1 MAINP
6 GPSDPTYVKVDS
18 LVRDGTLT
26 PAQAST
32 VYERMRSGTEGS
44 TSVTTAEPRQRRW
57 TLPLRAVGGAA
68 LLGAATLLGALLVAR
83 ELADT
88 VDFNWK
94 AFLVLLIGA
103 LALIAVGVAAALRGS
118 EPEHRRWLA
127 SGLVATGILAGA
139 LALDV
144 PLRNQDWAN
153 YLIGAFLVLAGAAA
167 YFWLRGSAL
176 TVVVVLGG
184 LVVLVQLIDDI
195 GDDDA
200 DSPLGPGIALMIY
213 GLAVIAAGWRLSSRH
228 VTDMLGGSLALLGML
243 LVTFLGGFFF
253 GLDFSAAPPDIN
265 GDIWTALILGL
276 LVCAALAAL
285 YAISDFVG
293 YLVLLFVGAA
303 SLVASGLTALD
314 TDNRLWLAGIVGA
327 VGGLLVAGAV
337 LRELLS
343 GRTGGGGHAAY
354 ESPPGQYPPAPQYP
368 PSPPPYPPQS
378 GAPPYGGAPP
388 A

>member
-1 MAINP
+1 
-6 GPSDPTYVKVDS
+6 
-18 LVRDGTLT
+18 
-26 PAQAST
+26 
-32 VYERMRSGTEGS
+32 
-44 TSVTTAEPRQRRW
+44 
-57 TLPLRAVGGAA
+57 
-68 LLGAATLLGALLVAR
+68 VAR

-94 AFLVLLIGA
+94 AFLVLLISA

-118 EPEHRRWLA
+118 EPQHRRWLA
-127 SGLVATGILAGA
+127 SGLVATGIVAGV

-176 TVVVVLGG
+176 TVVVVVGG
-184 LVVLVQLIDDI
+184 LLVLFELLDGVVDEG
-195 GDDDA
+195 GDSA
-200 DSPLGPGIALMIY
+200 LGPGIALTVY
-213 GLAVIAAGWRLSSRH
+213 GLAVIGAGWRLPSRH
-228 VTDMLGGSLALLGML
+228 VTGMVGGAIALLGML
-243 LVTFLGGFFF
+243 IVVYAA
-253 GLDFSAAPPDIN
+253 GLARAFAGLSPDGAVSSAPPDLN
-265 GDIWTALILGL
+265 GDVWTALILGL

-303 SLVASGLTALD
+303 TLVASALTTLD
-314 TDNRLWLAGIVGA
+314 TDNRLWYAGIVGA

-337 LRELLS
+337 MRELLA
-343 GRTGGGGHAAY
+343 GRRGGGGHAAY
-354 ESPPGQYPPAPQYP
+354 GSSLGQYPPASQYP
-368 PSPPPYPPQS
+368 PSS
-378 GAPPYGGAPP
+378 PPYGGAPP